1 MPHVYGWQHIVYL
14 LIFFGVCA
22 GALAAVLLKVKTAK
36 TIDLIVKCLG
46 GALLVLIILNR
57 IFICM
62 HKDYNWWLLI
72 PDSFCG
78 LSSLCLAICALVCK
92 RDALPLHCLCY
103 ISFWGG
109 MIVTFYPDFLGQ
121 ASYFMYPATITGL
134 LHHGLA
140 AFISVFMIVTG
151 FMKPSLKKFYA
162 FPCGLS
168 FMTVYGLFL
177 LDGLHFKEA
186 MFIGKPLIPNS
197 FLTWYVIAVVLIV
210 GTLGLVWLY
219 EYLIKRY
226 NAKRQIKA
234 IEEVEEIDEAA
245 ATDAEN

>member
-14 LIFFGVCA
+14 LIFFGGCA
-22 GALAAVLLKVKTAK
+22 GALAAVLLKVKTEK
-36 TIDLIVKCLG
+36 TLKIIIRALG

-62 HKDYNWWLLI
+62 HKGNNWWLLI

-78 LSSLCLAICALVCK
+78 ISSLCLAICSLVCR
-92 RDALPLHCLCY
+92 RDSLPLHCLCY

-109 MIVTFYPDFLGQ
+109 TIVTFYPDFLGQ

-140 AFISVFMIVTG
+140 AFIAVLMISTR
-151 FMKPSLKKFYA
+151 FMKPSVKKFYA

-177 LDGLHFKEA
+177 LDGLKFEEA

-197 FLTWYVIAVVLIV
+197 FLTWYVFAVVLIA
-210 GTLGLVWLY
+210 GTFGLVCLY
-219 EYLIKRY
+219 EYLIKKY
-226 NAKRQIKA
+226 KKS
-234 IEEVEEIDEAA
+234 
-245 ATDAEN
+245 AEPD